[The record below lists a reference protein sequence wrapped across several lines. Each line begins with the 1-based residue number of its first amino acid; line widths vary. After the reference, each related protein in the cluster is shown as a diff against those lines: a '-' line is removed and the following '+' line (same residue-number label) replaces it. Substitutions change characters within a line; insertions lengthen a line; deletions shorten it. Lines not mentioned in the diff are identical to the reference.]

1 MQIITQN
8 VMNKF
13 MAEID
18 KIDNPKEGDLHVSPS
33 LIMKTCAYY
42 VGSMCAEFLDGE
54 WLYQPYDRYT
64 EYLTYDQATE
74 YFYADDLN

>member
-18 KIDNPKEGDLHVSPS
+18 KIDSPKEGDLHVSDS

-42 VGSMCAEFLDGE
+42 VGAMCAEFLDGE

-64 EYLTYDQATE
+64 EYMTEEQATR
-74 YFYADDLN
+74 FYLSDQL